1 MTNYIRG
8 MKRQQ
13 IIKKWLQGIDDPEY
27 EVFPT
32 KKEGKYIV
40 KKRTE
45 PLPDQTTDQVNGQ
58 SLEEVPDETTDQ
70 EEVKSTEESKA
81 LSSKSEPPQTPKPRP
96 IPTIPKRIRDSDPQ
110 DLTISYEILNQLKEL
125 GNEIKQQRIK
135 KEQKS
140 MIKQVVQKQMTK
152 RPHKRVVEQY
162 TSDEDNDEY
171 DQLVDAYAEQPTP
184 KVQTKHKRTESFGG
198 SDSLPPSQPVFKSRI
213 RR

>member
-13 IIKKWLQGIDDPEY
+13 IIKKWLQGIDDPDY

-40 KKRTE
+40 KKRVE
-45 PLPDQTTDQVNGQ
+45 PLNTESNDNTNEQTDDQVDE
-58 SLEEVPDETTDQ
+58 SVPE
-70 EEVKSTEESKA
+70 EEVKPSETPTPKSKA
-81 LSSKSEPPQTPKPRP
+81 LSSKSEPTPAPKPKP
-96 IPTIPKRIRDSDPQ
+96 IPTVPKRIRDADPA
-110 DLTISYEILNQLKEL
+110 DLTINYEILNQLKEL

-135 KEQKS
+135 KEQKT
-140 MIKQVVQKQMTK
+140 MIKHVVQKQMSK
-152 RPHKRVVEQY
+152 RKKPIQY
-162 TSDEDNDEY
+162 ASDEDEDED
-171 DQLVDAYAEQPTP
+171 DQYEEAEQPTP